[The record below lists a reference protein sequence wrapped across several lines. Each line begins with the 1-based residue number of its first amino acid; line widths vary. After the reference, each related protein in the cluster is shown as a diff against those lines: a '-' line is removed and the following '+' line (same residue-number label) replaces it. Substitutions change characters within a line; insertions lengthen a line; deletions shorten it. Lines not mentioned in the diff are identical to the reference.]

1 MKLSFCL
8 FVSTFSTIST
18 IFCNLLLVLY
28 NVKGFMLILFTS
40 NLLNLLILR
49 QCLFL
54 QVFLLNHLF
63 TYTLCVMLI
72 RRKSHFTFILFI
84 SSNSLAL
91 YIPNAMT
98 PASSVSLY
106 DELNPK
112 IILLL
117 HHNYNFLLL

>member
-18 IFCNLLLVLY
+18 ILCNLLLVLY
-28 NVKGFMLILFTS
+28 NVKGSMLILFTS

-49 QCLFL
+49 QCSFL

-72 RRKSHFTFILFI
+72 RR
-84 SSNSLAL
+84 
-91 YIPNAMT
+91 
-98 PASSVSLY
+98 
-106 DELNPK
+106 
-112 IILLL
+112 
-117 HHNYNFLLL
+117 